1 MGGFLL
7 FMKRIG
13 IMIYPEILDAL
24 EPLSK
29 EEKGAILEMII
40 QWNKGNDVN
49 PSNSLEKFVWATILP
64 KLEDNKVKYQEISQK
79 RTEAVNKRWN
89 KTDDTNEYKSIQ
101 KNTNYN
107 PNYNSNDSSKEESI
121 RDKDGKHEPLDG
133 GSVSEEPVSK
143 GLESLEKIFPPRKND
158 IGIDEINLWNSL
170 SQQNKKTM
178 IQRAS
183 MYIRNENKKDEGK
196 YIKKIGKWMREQI
209 EKGFEESLPS
219 MKNSTKGDDPRLLK
233 HVDGQIYST
242 LLSKVNNS
250 TGKADKIYFML
261 NKKDNFNDKSEML
274 NFIYGM
280 DEEEI
285 TILLES

>member
-1 MGGFLL
+1 
-7 FMKRIG
+7 
-13 IMIYPEILDAL
+13 MIYTETLDAL
-24 EPLSK
+24 CNLPNEDIGQVMRHIKTWNDGGEPVIDNPYHKFLWSMILPDLERNKETYLSTL
-29 EEKGAILEMII
+29 EKRQIAGRENGKLGGRPR
-40 QWNKGNDVN
+40 KGNETQEKVMGFSDN
-49 PSNSLEKFVWATILP
+49 PNNP
-64 KLEDNKVKYQEISQK
+64 
-79 RTEAVNKRWN
+79 
-89 KTDDTNEYKSIQ
+89 
-101 KNTNYN
+101 NYN
-107 PNYNSNDSSKEESI
+107 YNYNYNSNDSSKEESI

-233 HVDGQIYST
+233 HIDGQIYSI